1 MLLHPNWINAWIEAA
16 QYEVEW
22 NKNPTNARLLYQR
35 ALSIN
40 KHSPSLYLHFFKME
54 VGVVTQHLTWNLKE
68 DAKSGKKHKF
78 QKQKKFPVVPTEKDF
93 DWKKELEAFNK
104 KTSKTTP
111 EGKVNKQA
119 KDEWLSVVY
128 AQMEVPKMIFRFA
141 MENLTGKVKYAVI
154 KQFLLLIPTADR
166 IKADHGIIG
175 DDLDDDELDAQY
187 RDIAGRFC
195 LLSEYMFEYLERH
208 YHSDAV
214 IIQLLARRNLQVY
227 SQNGTVIKRSVEMAG
242 CQVFQRAVLLLSTVE
257 DDDDNKEDNKKQKKT
272 KKRKKDIDEMT
283 PEKRK
288 EYIVDILRSF
298 IQYLRSRMD
307 RYVKLKAEIIRK
319 RDEPKDEEDGGLN
332 KNDKYVL
339 KLYVEI
345 MNYLVL
351 RMLETFK
358 ELVKLSATTE
368 EMFRDWILTL
378 TQSLVYS

>member
-1 MLLHPNWINAWIEAA
+1 M
-16 QYEVEW
+16 
-22 NKNPTNARLLYQR
+22 
-35 ALSIN
+35 
-40 KHSPSLYLHFFKME
+40 
-54 VGVVTQHLTWNLKE
+54 TQHLTWNLKE